1 MKWTTAFALALFCL
15 LSAFSWA
22 QEPLVESDTDSL
34 SSPPAETP
42 PTISEQLRSLAES
55 IEKATSDSATDW
67 DLLFQEWTMLSDK
80 LGELA
85 TLSADSE
92 REMQSIKES
101 QKASEKLL
109 MDSIVAR
116 RQAEAREKLW
126 RSLAII
132 GVIVGAGGV
141 IYGLSQ

>member
-1 MKWTTAFALALFCL
+1 MKWTTAFVLAFLCWC
-15 LSAFSWA
+15 SASSWA
-22 QEPLVESDTDSL
+22 QEPPAESFTDL
-34 SSPPAETP
+34 SSSLDAEVP
-42 PTISEQLRSLAES
+42 LTISEQLRSLAES

-67 DLLFQEWTMLSDK
+67 ELLFQEWTMLSDK

-101 QKASEKLL
+101 QQASEKLL
-109 MDSIVAR
+109 MDSILAR
-116 RQAEAREKLW
+116 RKAEAREKFW
-126 RSLAII
+126 RGLGII
-132 GVIVGAGGV
+132 GTIIGAGGV